1 MTEQVSSK
9 PAPHVLVLFGATGDL
24 AARKLFPGLYRLALA
39 KRLPDHLAI
48 IGSGRRSPGTDD
60 EFRDQVRQAL
70 NEFVK
75 EVDESVAG
83 PLLERIRFVASSAE
97 DGAELAEA
105 VHEAEDRLAL
115 ESEQTVG
122 DVQRL
127 LYLSVPPQAVEPM
140 VGMLDREGLNVRSRL
155 VAEKPF
161 GTDLASARELDAVLG
176 EAFDEKQVFRI
187 DHFIGK
193 EAVQNLLAL
202 RFANGLFEPAWN
214 RHSIESVQI
223 DVPETL
229 TVTGRGSFY
238 EGTGCLRDM
247 VTTHLCQLLG
257 FVAIED
263 PHAFREGAIRAA
275 KAAAFA
281 AVRPLDPERVVFGQY
296 DGYREEPDVAA
307 DSDVETY
314 VAIEAWIDNDRWR
327 GVPFYLR
334 TGKALA
340 AGRRTITIRFID
352 PRHQWLQPAAPGRAE
367 PNELVIELSDEAR
380 IEIEV
385 RAKRPGP
392 GMALTEG
399 VFRLDLA
406 EDTPDAGPLEAY
418 ERLLLDIMNG
428 DRTLFTS
435 AREVERLWEI
445 CQPVLEHRPTVEPY
459 QQGSWGP
466 ESALELP
473 IGGWRLGRNQ
483 SA

>member
-1 MTEQVSSK
+1 MTTK

-39 KRLPDHLAI
+39 KRLPDQLAI
-48 IGSGRRSPGTDD
+48 IGSGRRSPGSD
-60 EFRDQVRQAL
+60 EDFRSHVHQAL
-70 NEFVK
+70 KEFVG
-75 EVDESVAG
+75 EVDEMVAG
-83 PLLERIRFVASSAE
+83 PLLERIRFVPSSAD
-97 DGAELAEA
+97 DGTALAAA
-105 VHEAEDRLAL
+105 VHDAEDQLAL
-115 ESEQTVG
+115 ESGQTVG

-140 VGMLDREGLNVRSRL
+140 VAMLDREQLNVRSRL

-161 GTDLASARELDAVLG
+161 GTDLASARELDAVLS
-176 EAFDEKQVFRI
+176 EAFDEKQIFRI

-223 DVPETL
+223 DVPEKL

-257 FVAIED
+257 FVAMED

-296 DGYREEPDVAA
+296 DGYREEPDVDP

-340 AGRRTITIRFID
+340 AGQRTITIRFID
-352 PRHQWLQPAAPGRAE
+352 PRHRWLQAADPGATE
-367 PNELVIELSDEAR
+367 PNELVIELSDDPR
-380 IEIEV
+380 IEIDV

-392 GMALTEG
+392 GMALTDG
-399 VFRLDLA
+399 VFRLHLGG
-406 EDTPDAGPLEAY
+406 DTPDSSPLEAY
-418 ERLLLDIMNG
+418 ERLLLDVMNG

-435 AREVERLWEI
+435 AGEVERLWEI
-445 CQPVLEHRPTVEPY
+445 CQPVLEHRPAVESYP
-459 QQGSWGP
+459 QGSWGP
-466 ESALELP
+466 ESALDLP
-473 IGGWRLGRNQ
+473 LGGWRLGRNQ
-483 SA
+483 KA